1 MCNIYKYYQQQ
12 TNMLASDL
20 LKMFQYQWV
29 PILLE
34 KHGRKSYLLFI
45 LWNGLCLVKFS

>member
-1 MCNIYKYYQQQ
+1 
-12 TNMLASDL
+12 MLASDL

-34 KHGRKSYLLFI
+34 KEAWKEELLVIYSLEWFMSGKSFLTI
-45 LWNGLCLVKFS
+45 SSKKH